1 MPPFVAR
8 KRVRSASPLPP
19 SSPPKKKQKTK
30 KPAAKV
36 KKPTRKPK
44 KPRKNVF
51 DALDEEPKPVTK
63 RAEAEAFLNSL
74 GSPES
79 SLSDVDSDE
88 FEDVLPGQA
97 SKRRKVENGKDEGG
111 SDSDDVMDWETAMPA
126 SRASSPVHRPAGDL
140 EISLAVPDDA
150 VYSRTDAGGKK
161 GPTKRER
168 AIRVHTHCM
177 HVQFLLWHNTIRNSW
192 INDKEVQTSLVG
204 GLNDKMEAEVA
215 KWRNAMGYTCKETKV
230 QAEASNPRI
239 RKGKSTAKGKG
250 KAIEAPARTRDWG
263 SGAAKQEEGTPN
275 LSRGDPLVRLLQSL
289 STYWKKRFKITAPGL
304 RKIGYRSLKD
314 IKEEVESYQNGP
326 HDATIH
332 GERIANLDEFRI
344 AAKRCEGSRDV
355 CAQLFTALLRGL
367 GIEAR
372 LVASLQPSGFGWS
385 KNEEG
390 KSRKPASKN
399 GLTTNTGN
407 HQSGKEDSDV
417 NKSPHA
423 LASRA
428 GGAPNSDRPQKTSS
442 STKIVLDDSS
452 SELSSAPES
461 DSDSPHLKSSPKNSS
476 YSKTGSKDP
485 PYPIYWTEALSPV
498 TNTYFPVSIQ
508 VNPNVATKPE
518 HYAAFEPRGAAADK
532 AKQVLCYVVAYSS
545 DGSAKD
551 VTVRYLKRHQLPGKT
566 KGFRLPVEKV
576 PIYNK
581 RGKVLKY
588 EKYDWFKS
596 VMSGYER
603 PSRKRILADEIEDQ
617 GDLVPF
623 KPAPS
628 AKDGSGDKGLE
639 TLQGYKNSA
648 EFVLERHL
656 RREEALIAG
665 AKPVKTFKVGKGEK
679 ATEEPVYRREDVV
692 ACKTVESW
700 HKEGREL
707 RIGEQPLKYV
717 PYRAVTTIRLRELED
732 TQRETG
738 EKPMQGLYSKAQTDW
753 IIPDPIQDGHIPKNS
768 FGNIDVYVPSMVP
781 RGATHVPLKGTA
793 KLCRKLGIDY
803 AEACTGFEFGNRR
816 AVPVLTGVVVAEEN
830 RQMVIDAWEEEDRV
844 KREKEEGKREQRNL
858 AMWKKFLHGLK
869 VMKRMKEMYGTGDD
883 LPDDAN
889 PFMRKQNHSAENQD
903 GESPTNRDEDI
914 GGGFLLDDNN
924 VSEDLGGGGFLRPGE
939 SEDESDIEA
948 GGFVLEGED
957 EEEPATRKPA
967 RENKQTSI
975 PTSLQSLYKEVTPVE
990 EDTEPAQN
998 SATTR
1003 DVDSDG
1009 TSGGPPANPKRGA
1022 LRTRATPA
1030 RGRKTRGGSKMRSK
1044 RASIIEDDE
1053 DNDDDEKESA
1063 EDDSPL
1069 SSPADDSGHESEDFV
1084 PAKPRRGTVRARG
1097 ARGCRTRGASSTRQ
1111 SRGAATS
1118 SPYFG
1123 KKK

>member
-8 KRVRSASPLPP
+8 KRERSASPPPP

-30 KPAAKV
+30 RPAAKT
-36 KKPTRKPK
+36 KKPARKPK

-51 DALDEEPKPVTK
+51 DALDEEPKSATK
-63 RAEAEAFLNSL
+63 RAEAEAFLNSFK
-74 GSPES
+74 SPES

-88 FEDVLPGQA
+88 FEDVLPGPSA
-97 SKRRKVENGKDEGG
+97 KRRKVEDGNHDEE
-111 SDSDDVMDWETAMPA
+111 SESDDGMDWETAMPA
-126 SRASSPVHRPAGDL
+126 PQPSSPVHQPIGDL

-192 INDKEVQTSLVG
+192 INDKQVQDSLVD
-204 GLNDKMEAEVA
+204 GLSDQMKAEAS
-215 KWRNAMGYTCKETKV
+215 KWRNAMGYANSEAQDK
-230 QAEASNPRI
+230 AEASTGKAI
-239 RKGKSTAKGKG
+239 KGNSTAKGKG
-250 KAIEAPARTRDWG
+250 KAKETPARIRDWG
-263 SGAAKQEEGTPN
+263 GGAAKQEEGAPN
-275 LSRGDPLVRLLQSL
+275 LSRGDPLIRLLERL
-289 STYWKKRFKITAPGL
+289 STYWKKRFKITAPGF

-314 IKEEVESYQNGP
+314 IKEEVESYQNDP
-326 HDATIH
+326 HDATLH
-332 GERIANLDEFRI
+332 GERISNLDELRI
-344 AAKRCEGSRDV
+344 AAKKCEGSRDAS
-355 CAQLFTALLRGL
+355 AQLFTALLRGL

-385 KNEEG
+385 KSEEG
-390 KSRKPASKN
+390 KPRKATNKN
-399 GLTTNTGN
+399 GRMVGTEETQPKDEGP
-407 HQSGKEDSDV
+407 GV
-417 NKSPHA
+417 NESSRA
-423 LASRA
+423 SASR
-428 GGAPNSDRPQKTSS
+428 GGRKAEPIQPRKASS
-442 STKIVLDDSS
+442 STKVDLDDSS

-461 DSDSPHLKSSPKNSS
+461 DSESPELELSSAKALA
-476 YSKTGSKDP
+476 SKFGSKDP

-498 TNTYFPVSIQ
+498 TNTYFPISTQ
-508 VNPNVATKPE
+508 VHPNVATKPE
-518 HYAAFEPRGAAADK
+518 HYSAFEPRGAAADK
-532 AKQVLCYVVAYSS
+532 AKQVLCYVVAHSK

-588 EKYDWFKS
+588 ENYDWFKH

-603 PSRKRILADEIEDQ
+603 PTRKRIPADDIEDQ

-628 AKDGSGDKGLE
+628 AKDGSGDKGVE

-656 RREEALIAG
+656 RREEALVAD
-665 AKPVKTFKVGKGEK
+665 AKPVKTFKVGKGDK

-707 RIGEQPLKYV
+707 RIGEQALKYV

-732 TQRETG
+732 TERETG

-781 RGATHVPLKGTA
+781 KGATHVRLKGTA
-793 KLCRKLGIDY
+793 KLCRKLGIEY

-830 RQMVIDAWEEEDRV
+830 RQMVIDAWKEEDRI
-844 KREKEEGKREQRNL
+844 KREKEEGKREQRAL
-858 AMWKKFLHGLK
+858 ALWKKFLHGLK
-869 VMKRMKEMYGTGDD
+869 VVKRMKEIYGMGDD

-889 PFMRKQNHSAENQD
+889 PFMRKQNHPAEDQH
-903 GESPTNRDEDI
+903 GESAANRDEDM
-914 GGGFLLDDNN
+914 GGGFLLGENDTP
-924 VSEDLGGGGFLRPGE
+924 EDVGSGGFLRPGE
-939 SEDESDIEA
+939 SEDDSEVEA
-948 GGFVLEGED
+948 GGFILEGED
-957 EEEPATRKPA
+957 EEPVITQTTPT
-967 RENKQTSI
+967 NKSTMNPI
-975 PTSLQSLYKEVTPVE
+975 SLQSLHREATPIE
-990 EDTEPAQN
+990 EDPETEPTSIIA
-998 SATTR
+998 R
-1003 DVDSDG
+1003 DEGSDEDSDEA
-1009 TSGGPPANPKRGA
+1009 PVKPKRGA
-1022 LRTRATPA
+1022 KRTRAATS
-1030 RGRKTRGGSKMRSK
+1030 RGRKARGASSTRSK
-1044 RASIIEDDE
+1044 RAAIINEDEDDGE
-1053 DNDDDEKESA
+1053 GTTELTDE
-1063 EDDSPL
+1063 DSPL
-1069 SSPADDSGHESEDFV
+1069 SSPANDSEDDSDDFA
-1084 PAKPRRGTVRARG
+1084 PAKPKRGKRG
-1097 ARGCRTRGASSTRQ
+1097 ARGGKTRTGNTRQ

-1118 SPYFG
+1118 SPYF
-1123 KKK
+1123 KKTR